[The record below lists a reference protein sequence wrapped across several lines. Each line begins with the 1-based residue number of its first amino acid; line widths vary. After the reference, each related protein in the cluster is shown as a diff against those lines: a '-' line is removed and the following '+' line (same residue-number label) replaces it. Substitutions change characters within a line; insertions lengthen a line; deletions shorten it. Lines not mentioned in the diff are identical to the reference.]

1 MKVEIHCPGD
11 ARSGKQEDA
20 EDGCRNVLKWL
31 GPWPPPLKSR
41 VMESPATTHSPAM
54 RYDPRLV
61 GWLSVG
67 QLITW
72 GSVFYTF
79 ALLMEPVERELGLSR
94 AQSSLAFSLAL
105 LAEGAMAWTVG
116 RWIDRG
122 HERAVMTGG
131 SMLIAAGLLLHSFV
145 QSAAGFYAVW
155 ALLGAALS
163 ATLYTPVFAIV
174 TRRFPNDFRRA
185 IITLTF
191 LGGLASTVFIPLDA
205 WLISALGWRHAL
217 WVLAAIHLVVCAPLH
232 FQVLRN
238 APLRRV
244 ASGAG
249 DRPSRPA
256 SISHH
261 LRSAPF
267 LLIGV
272 FTVLLMAVTAA
283 LPPHMVSLLR
293 GAGLPEAWAIAVPA
307 SIGLVQ
313 VLGRALLYFF
323 EHHFDL
329 HLANR
334 LIPCLIPLGLA
345 MLLAGAGHP
354 AAALGFVLFYGMGN
368 GMLTIV
374 KGTAIAQYVDRD
386 HVATL
391 NGALGLP
398 TAIARAIAPLLLG
411 LLWTPNTG
419 YTMGLSILLAASLMA
434 VLALLAAQR
443 SHRTAS

>member
-1 MKVEIHCPGD
+1 MGLSP
-11 ARSGKQEDA
+11 S
-20 EDGCRNVLKWL
+20 
-31 GPWPPPLKSR
+31 PPP
-41 VMESPATTHSPAM
+41 P
-54 RYDPRLV
+54 YDRRLV
-61 GWLSVG
+61 GWLSLG
-67 QLITW
+67 QLVTW

-105 LAEGAMAWTVG
+105 LAEGVMAWPVG

-131 SMLIAAGLLLHSFV
+131 SVLIAAGLLLNSVAHT
-145 QSAAGFYAVW
+145 AAGFYAAW
-155 ALLGAALS
+155 LLLGAALS
-163 ATLYTPVFAIV
+163 ATLYTPAFAVV

-205 WLISALGWRHAL
+205 WLIAQLGWRHAL
-217 WVLAAIHLVVCAPLH
+217 WVLAAVHLLLCAPLH
-232 FQVLRN
+232 ARILRH
-238 APLRRV
+238 APKRSIAVPAAGATAARRPV
-244 ASGAG
+244 G
-249 DRPSRPA
+249 
-256 SISHH
+256 HY

-293 GAGLPEAWAIAVPA
+293 GAGLSETWAIAVPA
-307 SIGLVQ
+307 AIGIVQ
-313 VLGRALLYFF
+313 VFGRALLYFF

-334 LIPCLIPLGLA
+334 LIPCLIPIGLA
-345 MLLAGAGHP
+345 TLLAGAGHP
-354 AAALGFVLFYGMGN
+354 AAALAFVLFYGVGN

-374 KGTAIAQYVDRD
+374 KGTAIAQYVNRE

-398 TAIARAIAPLLLG
+398 SAIARAIAPLMLG
-411 LLWTPNTG
+411 LLWTPAGG
-419 YTMGLSILLAASLMA
+419 YTAGLWILLAASLVA
-434 VLALLAAQR
+434 VLALLGAQR
-443 SHRTAS
+443 RRVR

>member
-1 MKVEIHCPGD
+1 MGSSAP
-11 ARSGKQEDA
+11 
-20 EDGCRNVLKWL
+20 L
-31 GPWPPPLKSR
+31 PP
-41 VMESPATTHSPAM
+41 SPATP
-54 RYDPRLV
+54 YDRRLV

-79 ALLMEPVERELGLSR
+79 ALLMEPVERDLGLDR

-105 LAEGAMAWTVG
+105 LAEGVMAWPVG

-131 SMLIAAGLLLHSFV
+131 SLLIAAGLLLHSVV

-155 ALLGAALS
+155 VLLGAALS
-163 ATLYTPVFAIV
+163 ATLYNPVFAIV

-205 WLISALGWRHAL
+205 WLISALGWRHTL
-217 WVLAAIHLVVCAPLH
+217 WVLAAIHLCVCAPLH
-232 FQVLRN
+232 FRVLRG
-238 APLRRV
+238 APMRRASSGSGEPPAHRASV
-244 ASGAG
+244 A
-249 DRPSRPA
+249 
-256 SISHH
+256 HH

-293 GAGLPEAWAIAVPA
+293 GAGLPETWAIAVPA
-307 SIGLVQ
+307 SIGIVQ
-313 VLGRALLYFF
+313 VFGRALLYFF

-354 AAALGFVLFYGMGN
+354 AAALCFVLLYGMGN

-374 KGTAIAQYVDRD
+374 KGTAIALYVDRD
-386 HVATL
+386 NVATL

-398 TAIARAIAPLLLG
+398 SAIARAIAPLLLG
-411 LLWTPNTG
+411 LLWTPVTG
-419 YTMGLSILLAASLMA
+419 YTTGLWILLAASLVA
-434 VLALLAAQR
+434 VLALLGAQR
-443 SHRTAS
+443 WKSQRT

>member
-1 MKVEIHCPGD
+1 M
-11 ARSGKQEDA
+11 
-20 EDGCRNVLKWL
+20 N
-31 GPWPPPLKSR
+31 PP
-41 VMESPATTHSPAM
+41 SPTL
-54 RYDPRLV
+54 YDRRMV

-72 GSVFYTF
+72 GSVFYAF

-105 LAEGAMAWTVG
+105 LAEGALAWPVG

-122 HERAVMTGG
+122 HERAVMAGG
-131 SMLIAAGLLLHSFV
+131 SLAVAAGLLLHSLV
-145 QSAAGFYAVW
+145 HGALGFYLAW
-155 ALLGAALS
+155 TLLGAGLA
-163 ATLYTPVFAIV
+163 ATLYNPAFSIV
-174 TRRFPNDFRRA
+174 TRRFPHDFRRA

-191 LGGLASTVFIPLDA
+191 LGGLASTVFIPLVA
-205 WLISALGWRHAL
+205 WLIAELGWRHAL
-217 WVLAAIHLVVCAPLH
+217 WVLAGIHLFVCVPLH
-232 FQVLRN
+232 ARVLRH
-238 APLRRV
+238 APPPT
-244 ASGAG
+244 A
-249 DRPSRPA
+249 PTRPA
-256 SISHH
+256 ATAGKATGAAPGSHPASH
-261 LRSAPF
+261 YMRSAPF
-267 LLIGV
+267 LFVGV

-293 GAGLPEAWAIAVPA
+293 GAGLAESWAIALPA

-334 LIPCLIPLGLA
+334 LIPCLIPIGLLA
-345 MLLAGAGHP
+345 LLAGAAHP
-354 AAALGFVLFYGMGN
+354 GAAVLFVFFYGMGN

-374 KGTAIAQYVDRD
+374 KGTAIAQYVNRE

-398 TAIARAIAPLLLG
+398 SAIARALAPLMLG
-411 LLWTPNTG
+411 VLWQPGTG
-419 YTMGLSILLAASLMA
+419 YTTGLWVLLGASVVA
-434 VLALLAAQR
+434 VLALVAAQR
-443 SHRTAS
+443 WRRAAGTAA